1 VPQRT
6 ERIPHRHVC
15 AVPQLTHEFNNLDA
29 FLSELLHAQNSADD
43 AMFADACAALQAQA
57 DGLKADEEAI
67 QTVVTDAATA
77 ASSLDH
83 RLHGYITQALGF
95 IAKL

>member
-1 VPQRT
+1 
-6 ERIPHRHVC
+6 
-15 AVPQLTHEFNNLDA
+15 
-29 FLSELLHAQNSADD
+29 
-43 AMFADACAALQAQA
+43 MFADACAALQAQA

-77 ASSLDH
+77 ASII
-83 RLHGYITQALGF
+83 GYITQALGF